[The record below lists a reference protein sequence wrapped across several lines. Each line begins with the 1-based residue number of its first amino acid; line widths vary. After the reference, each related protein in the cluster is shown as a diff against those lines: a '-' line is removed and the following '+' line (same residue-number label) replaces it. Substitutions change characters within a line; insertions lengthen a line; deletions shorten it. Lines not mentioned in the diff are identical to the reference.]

1 MLLDISNS
9 LSETK
14 TFNFSFTL
22 VSLLT
27 TIVPVVI
34 ITVIIITMIKHRKNA
49 LLKHHGTS
57 IDETKNEKEDVK
69 KSQNMCEYCGSALLS
84 ETQNE
89 CPACGAKKL
98 KK

>member
-1 MLLDISNS
+1 
-9 LSETK
+9 
-14 TFNFSFTL
+14 
-22 VSLLT
+22 
-27 TIVPVVI
+27 
-34 ITVIIITMIKHRKNA
+34 
-49 LLKHHGTS
+49 LKHHGTS